1 MYVILKSFRIVKR
14 RIVLIP
20 SRMQIVLESP
30 RDFYERIK
38 RKSRRIGKPGSC
50 AGGGGVGVG
59 GRQRGRWRAA
69 PSHQLLVSRNKERRT
84 LHRLVIVSRCKI
96 SHSIYVRLTAAS
108 KIHEGSDYMRVAMHR
123 VTSSVLCRRQ
133 KGIHT
138 RLYKLKRDYVAAV
151 ATNMPC
157 LFNASVL

>member
-50 AGGGGVGVG
+50 GGGGREGDG
-59 GRQRGRWRAA
+59 GPHRHTNSWYHGTK
-69 PSHQLLVSRNKERRT
+69 SGGT
-84 LHRLVIVSRCKI
+84 LYRLVIVSRCKI

-108 KIHEGSDYMRVAMHR
+108 KIHEGLDYMRIAMHHI
-123 VTSSVLCRRQ
+123 TPSVLCRTPT
-133 KGIHT
+133 KENTSPII
-138 RLYKLKRDYVAAV
+138 
-151 ATNMPC
+151 
-157 LFNASVL
+157 